1 MHTPDSTP
9 ASAGPARPL
18 ILALALIGAL
28 WLLALRLV
36 LSEPWMGVLPRAQG
50 DHVIASGVVAGI
62 GIPPGAQLLR
72 IGPAGG
78 TLTELRPSDLIEEP
92 DFFDTYAE
100 MADFFARQTT
110 LREALGGDVEL
121 HWRAG
126 EETGI
131 ARIAPVRRTAATLP
145 HTFWFQ
151 LCCGSLATVIGLW
164 VWLLRRDAWSARM
177 LLLTGV
183 SYLLF
188 TAPAAVYSSRALAVD
203 GELFRALSS
212 ANHFGANLFGCGLV
226 ALTLSYPRLRCRPAW
241 IALPFAVF
249 MPWWLADVL
258 RLAPNQD
265 WGSRLPIMSE
275 MCIAIVIGVTQWF
288 LAKGDVLARAA
299 LRWVLLSVLVGS
311 GLFVFLMVGSQM
323 LGSFPPLPQGYALGF
338 FLIMFVGLAL
348 GVGRYRLFDLDRWAY
363 YVLLWVGGAALVL
376 ALDAAMISVLHMAPP
391 SALLSSALLVGAI
404 YVPLR
409 QWLLLRFTPAASA
422 QVQPLSDVLS
432 LALMSDP
439 LERSNAWKR
448 LLAERF
454 QPMSMDEIPAGETSE
469 SRILEEGLSL
479 ETPARNGCPALRL
492 HLRDGGQ
499 SLFSQRDLQFVES
512 LHALLGQTLLQRSAL
527 DEATHAERQRIGEDL
542 HDDLG
547 SRLLM
552 LIHRSRDEEL
562 AGIARDAMADLRSI
576 LTAIDGP
583 GATLAET
590 LADCRAEAAARCEAA
605 GTELSWQQSGDIP
618 EHRLSAQARSSLE
631 RCLREL
637 ITNALKHARP
647 AWLAARVDVTG
658 GRLWISL
665 RHPWSGEGEIHK
677 GRGLRG
683 IERRIGSL
691 SGRLSI
697 SIEAAGQLDARLELP
712 L

>member
-18 ILALALIGAL
+18 ILASALIGAV

-36 LSEPWMGVLPRAQG
+36 LGEPWMGVVPRAQ
-50 DHVIASGVVAGI
+50 DEKVIASGVDAGH

-100 MADFFARQTT
+100 MADFFARQTM
-110 LREALGGDVEL
+110 LRAALDGEVEL
-121 HWRAG
+121 HWRSG
-126 EETGI
+126 EDAGI
-131 ARIAPVRRTAATLP
+131 ARIQPARRTATSLP
-145 HTFWFQ
+145 PTFWFQ
-151 LCCGSLATVIGLW
+151 LCCGSVATVIGLW

-188 TAPAAVYSSRALAVD
+188 TAPAAIYSSRALALD

-226 ALTLSYPRLRCRPAW
+226 ALMLSYPRLRCRPAW
-241 IALPFAVF
+241 IALPFVIF

-258 RLAPNQD
+258 RLAPDQD

-275 MCIAIVIGVTQWF
+275 MCLAIVIGVTQWF

-311 GLFVFLMVGSQM
+311 GLFVFLIVGSQM

-363 YVLLWVGGAALVL
+363 FVLLWVGGAALVL
-376 ALDAAMISVLHMAPP
+376 ALDAVMISLLHMAPP

-404 YVPLR
+404 YVPMR
-409 QWLLLRFTPAASA
+409 QWLLLRFTPAATA
-422 QVQPLSDVLS
+422 QVHPLSDVLS
-432 LALMSDP
+432 LALMADP
-439 LERSNAWKR
+439 LERSKAWKR
-448 LLAERF
+448 LLEERF
-454 QPMSMDEIPAGETSE
+454 QPMSMDEIPAEEAKTT
-469 SRILEEGLSL
+469 RVREEGLSL
-479 ETPARNGCPALRL
+479 ETPALNDCPALRL

-512 LHALLGQTLLQRSAL
+512 LQALLGQTLLQRSAL

-590 LADCRAEAAARCEAA
+590 LADCRAEAASRCEAA
-605 GTELSWQQSGDIP
+605 GTELAWHQEQTIP

-647 AWLAARVDVTG
+647 AWLEARVELRG
-658 GRLWISL
+658 ARLGIGL
-665 RHPWSGEGEIHK
+665 RHPCPSDAEIRP

-683 IERRIGSL
+683 TERRISALAGTLTL
-691 SGRLSI
+691 SR
-697 SIEAAGQLDARLELP
+697 EAAGHLDARLELP